1 MAYQYRLLLAIL
13 SGLLF
18 ALIFIYIAL
27 PCSFIALVPLIIALN
42 KLPLKQSILPGL
54 LCGITIGIF
63 SSSWMMESLSAFAST
78 STAVFIYFLSV
89 LLIGLMMLLG
99 SIILYPFINNRL
111 PFILKSIGIAS
122 TWTLFEWLIC
132 NSIPGAFW
140 FHPNLFKG
148 VLKNELMIQL
158 AAYGGGWLIS
168 FFCAWINA
176 ALAIWILQK
185 NKRTFIWLLS
195 LSCSY
200 FGLSYFIYDLNN
212 TRSISKNKATVKIA
226 LINANHPLHMQWNE
240 QTGDQVVQE
249 MLRLNAAAYATGSA
263 LHIWT
268 EAIVPWSF
276 RRDDDFLQ
284 ALLKNP
290 RQEKTGHLIG
300 MLTDYTRDVYH
311 NSAYYIEDLSDKIQ
325 RYDKQFP
332 LMYSEAP
339 LTLFSIPLAG
349 SPAFNI
355 KAGEQEGIFQTLAGK
370 AGITI
375 CNESLIPK
383 ASRTL
388 ARDGAEFL
396 VIISNDGWIANSYL
410 AQQHFYSAR
419 LQAVES
425 RRDVL
430 INSNSGYSGAFN
442 SMGKELARQKE
453 ATGFVLPVF
462 IQKNTRLS
470 FYSKNHHFFIYVYM
484 LTTVLLSIILITLT
498 FKRRII

>member
-1 MAYQYRLLLAIL
+1 MLYRYRLLLAIL
-13 SGLLF
+13 SGLSF

-27 PCSFIALVPLIIALN
+27 PCSFIALAPLIIALN
-42 KLPLKQSILPGL
+42 KLPFKKSLLPGL

-63 SSSWMMESLSAFAST
+63 SSSWMLESLSAFAST
-78 STAVFIYFLSV
+78 STAVFIYSLSV

-111 PFILKSIGIAS
+111 PFVLKSIGIAS
-122 TWTLFEWLIC
+122 TWTLFEWFIS

-148 VLKNELMIQL
+148 VLKSELLLQL
-158 AAYGGGWLIS
+158 AAFGGGWLVS

-176 ALAIWILQK
+176 ALAIFILQK
-185 NKRTFIWLLS
+185 SKQTFILLLS
-195 LSCSY
+195 LCSSY
-200 FGLSYFIYDLNN
+200 LGLSLITSALYKPP
-212 TRSISKNKATVKIA
+212 SKNNATVKVA
-226 LINANHPLHMQWNE
+226 LINADHPLHMQWNE

-249 MLRLNAAAYATGSA
+249 MLRLNAEAYATGSA
-263 LHIWT
+263 LHVWT
-268 EAIVPWSF
+268 ESIVPWSF

-290 RQEKTGHLIG
+290 GQEKTGHIIG
-300 MLTDYTRDVYH
+300 MLTDYAQDVYH
-311 NSAYYIEDLSDKIQ
+311 NSAYYMEDLSDTIQ

-339 LTLFSIPLAG
+339 LTLFSIPLVG
-349 SPAFNI
+349 SPGFNI
-355 KAGEQEGIFQTLAGK
+355 KAGQKDGLFRTLAGK

-383 ASRTL
+383 ASRKL

-396 VIISNDGWIANSYL
+396 MIISNDGWIANSYL

-425 RRDVL
+425 RRDVV

-453 ATGFVLPVF
+453 TVGFVLPVF
-462 IQKNTRLS
+462 IRKNTTLS
-470 FYSKNHHFFIYVYM
+470 FYSKNYHFFIYVY
-484 LTTVLLSIILITLT
+484 LFLTVLLSIILITQT
-498 FKRRII
+498 FKRRIA

>member
-1 MAYQYRLLLAIL
+1 MPYRYRLLSAIL

-18 ALIFIYIAL
+18 AFIFIYIAL
-27 PCSFIALVPLIIALN
+27 PCSFIALAPLIIALN

-63 SSSWMMESLSAFAST
+63 SSSWMLESLSAFAST
-78 STAVFIYFLSV
+78 STAFFIYSLSV
-89 LLIGLMMLLG
+89 LLIGIMMLLG
-99 SIILYPFINNRL
+99 SVILYPFVNNRL
-111 PFILKSIGIAS
+111 PFIVKSIGIAS

-132 NSIPGAFW
+132 NTIPGAFW

-148 VLKNELMIQL
+148 VLKSELLIQV
-158 AAYGGGWLIS
+158 AAYGGGWLVS

-176 ALAIWILQK
+176 ALAIWLMQK
-185 NKRTFIWLLS
+185 NKWTFAWLLS
-195 LSCSY
+195 LCCCY
-200 FGLSYFIYDLNN
+200 LGLSYLSYDLNN
-212 TRSISKNKATVKIA
+212 TRSISKNSATTKIA
-226 LINANHPLHMQWNE
+226 LINANHLLHMQWNE

-249 MLRLNAAAYATGSA
+249 MLRLNAEAYATGSA

-268 EAIVPWSF
+268 ESIVPWSF

-290 RQEKTGHLIG
+290 GQEKTGHIIG
-300 MLTDYTRDVYH
+300 MLTDYDQDVYY
-311 NSAYYIEDLSDKIQ
+311 NSAYYIEDLNDTIQ

-349 SPAFNI
+349 SPGFNI
-355 KAGEQEGIFQTLAGK
+355 KAGAQDGIFRTLAGK

-375 CNESLIPK
+375 CNESLIPE
-383 ASRTL
+383 ASRKL

-442 SMGKELARQKE
+442 SRGKELARQQE
-453 ATGFVLPVF
+453 DIGFVLPLT
-462 IQKNTRLS
+462 IDKNTTLS
-470 FYSKNHHFFIYVYM
+470 FYSKNYHFFIYVY
-484 LTTVLLSIILITLT
+484 LLITVLLSIILITQT

>member
-1 MAYQYRLLLAIL
+1 MPYRYRLFLAIL

-27 PCSFIALVPLIIALN
+27 PCSFIALAPLIIALN
-42 KLPLKQSILPGL
+42 KLPFKKSLLPGL

-63 SSSWMMESLSAFAST
+63 SSSWMLESLSAFAS
-78 STAVFIYFLSV
+78 SATAIFIYTLSV
-89 LLIGLMMLLG
+89 VLIGLMMLLG

-148 VLKNELMIQL
+148 VLKSELLVQV
-158 AAYGGGWLIS
+158 AAFGGGWLVS

-176 ALAIWILQK
+176 ALAIFILQK
-185 NKRTFIWLLS
+185 SKQTFIWLLGIC
-195 LSCSY
+195 CSY
-200 FGLSYFIYDLNN
+200 WGLSFIISGLFTLSENN
-212 TRSISKNKATVKIA
+212 APVNVA

-240 QTGDQVVQE
+240 QTGDRVVQE
-249 MLRLNAAAYATGSA
+249 MLRLNAAAYATGSK
-263 LHIWT
+263 LHVWT
-268 EAIVPWSF
+268 ESIVPWSF

-290 RQEKTGHLIG
+290 GKEKTGHIIG
-300 MLTDYTRDVYH
+300 MLTDYAQDVYH
-311 NSAYYIEDLSDKIQ
+311 NSAYYIEDLNDTVQ

-349 SPAFNI
+349 SPGFNI
-355 KAGEQEGIFQTLAGK
+355 KAGQKDGLFQTLAGK

-375 CNESLIPK
+375 CNESLIPE
-383 ASRTL
+383 ASRKL

-453 ATGFVLPVF
+453 TVGFVLPVT
-462 IQKNTRLS
+462 IHKNTAIS
-470 FYSKNHHFFIYVYM
+470 FYSKNNHLFIYVY
-484 LTTVLLSIILITLT
+484 LFLSVLLSVIPITKT
-498 FKRRII
+498 FKRKTT

>member
-18 ALIFIYIAL
+18 AFIFIYMAL
-27 PCSFIALVPLIIALN
+27 PCAFTALVPLIIALH
-42 KLPLKQSILPGL
+42 KLPLKKSIVPGL
-54 LCGITIGIF
+54 LCGLTIGSF
-63 SSSWMMESLSAFAST
+63 SSSWMLESLAAFAST
-78 STAVFIYFLSV
+78 TTAVFIYTLSV

-99 SIILYPFINNRL
+99 SILLYPFINNRL
-111 PFILKSIGIAS
+111 PFIVKSIGIAS
-122 TWTLFEWLIC
+122 TWTLFEWFIG

-148 VLKNELMIQL
+148 VLKSELLIQV
-158 AAYGGGWLIS
+158 AAFGGGWLVS

-176 ALAIWILQK
+176 ALALCLLQK
-185 NKRTFIWLLS
+185 SKQTFIWLLS
-195 LSCSY
+195 LCS
-200 FGLSYFIYDLNN
+200 FFTGLSYLVSGLYHP
-212 TRSISKNKATVKIA
+212 TSKNNETAKVA

-240 QTGDQVVQE
+240 QTGDRVVQE

-276 RRDDDFLQ
+276 RKDDDFLQ

-290 RQEKTGHLIG
+290 GQEKKGHIIG
-300 MLTDYTRDVYH
+300 MLTDYAPDTYY
-311 NSAYYIEDLSDKIQ
+311 NSAYYIEALNDTVQ

-339 LTLFSIPLAG
+339 LTLFSVPLAG
-349 SPAFNI
+349 SPGFNI
-355 KAGEQEGIFQTLAGK
+355 KAGQKDGLFRTLAGK

-383 ASRTL
+383 ASRKL

-396 VIISNDGWIANSYL
+396 MIISNDGWIANSYL

-430 INSNSGYSGAFN
+430 INSNSGYSGGFN

-453 ATGFVLPVF
+453 TVGFVLPLF
-462 IQKNTRLS
+462 IRKNTTLS
-470 FYSKNHHFFIYVYM
+470 FYSKNYHFFIYVY
-484 LTTVLLSIILITLT
+484 LFLTVLLSIILITQT
-498 FKRRII
+498 FKRRIA

>member
-1 MAYQYRLLLAIL
+1 MPYRYRLLLAIL

-27 PCSFIALVPLIIALN
+27 PCSFIALAPLIIALN
-42 KLPLKQSILPGL
+42 KLPFRKSLLPGL

-63 SSSWMMESLSAFAST
+63 SSSWMLESLSAFASS
-78 STAVFIYFLSV
+78 STAIFIYTLSV
-89 LLIGLMMLLG
+89 VLIGLMMLLG
-99 SIILYPFINNRL
+99 SVILYPFINNRL

-148 VLKNELMIQL
+148 VLKNELLVQV
-158 AAYGGGWLIS
+158 AAFGGGWLVS

-176 ALAIWILQK
+176 ALAIFILQK
-185 NKRTFIWLLS
+185 SKQTFTCLLGIC
-195 LSCSY
+195 CSY
-200 FGLSYFIYDLNN
+200 WGLSFIISGMFTESENN
-212 TRSISKNKATVKIA
+212 APVKVA

-240 QTGDQVVQE
+240 QTGDQVVQQ
-249 MLRLNAAAYATGSA
+249 MLRLNAEAYATGSQ

-268 EAIVPWSF
+268 ESIVPWSF

-290 RQEKTGHLIG
+290 GKEKAGHIIG
-300 MLTDYTRDVYH
+300 MLTDYAQDVYH
-311 NSAYYIEDLSDKIQ
+311 NSAYYIEDLNDTVQ

-349 SPAFNI
+349 SPGFNI
-355 KAGEQEGIFQTLAGK
+355 QAGQKDGLFQTLAGK

-383 ASRTL
+383 ASRKL
-388 ARDGAEFL
+388 AREGAEFL

-442 SMGKELARQKE
+442 SRGEELARQKE
-453 ATGFVLPVF
+453 TVGFVLPVT
-462 IQKNTRLS
+462 IHKNTTMS
-470 FYSKNHHFFIYVYM
+470 FYSKNNHLFIYVY
-484 LTTVLLSIILITLT
+484 LFFSVLLSIIPITQT
-498 FKRRII
+498 FKRKTT